1 MDLDDH
7 RVRPALR
14 DSPLTLR
21 QIQQGI
27 AHHEAAHAVVAAV
40 YGVQC
45 TRITRITRIRVMRVQ
60 REDGIGWTE
69 AASYSGEAISAYG
82 LAVVA
87 AGGEHGEVR
96 HLEETGRLT
105 LATRAAAR
113 ADHDRDTAHPGRRG
127 PRLHHHRGRS
137 RPGRPR
143 GRGHLERGLGGRPRP
158 GRGVLARHQRRGRCP
173 HGQPASP

>member
-45 TRITRITRIRVMRVQ
+45 TRIFGLRS
-60 REDGIGWTE
+60 EE
-69 AASYSGEAISAYG
+69 ASGS
-82 LAVVA
+82 VVA
-87 AGGEHGEVR
+87 KAPTIEPSA
-96 HLEETGRLT
+96 TGRSQARCWATVPWVRAFPARMQCTSKTTAT
-105 LATRAAAR
+105 LLDWYASSSIATAVAVI
-113 ADHDRDTAHPGRRG
+113 GF
-127 PRLHHHRGRS
+127 
-137 RPGRPR
+137 
-143 GRGHLERGLGGRPRP
+143 
-158 GRGVLARHQRRGRCP
+158 
-173 HGQPASP
+173 ASPSPPTSAVKGA